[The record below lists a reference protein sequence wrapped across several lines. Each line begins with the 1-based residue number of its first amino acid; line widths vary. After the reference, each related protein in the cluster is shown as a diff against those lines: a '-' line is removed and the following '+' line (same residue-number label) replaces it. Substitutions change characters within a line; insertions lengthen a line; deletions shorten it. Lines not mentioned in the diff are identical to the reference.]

1 MLAMTSFRYNGGYVF
16 FFFLCFVGESVE
28 ILFYFPPFYVFM
40 VRVCYFQLLG
50 LQANL
55 VTKQPKNNFVL

>member
-1 MLAMTSFRYNGGYVF
+1 MEAMFF

-40 VRVCYFQLLG
+40 VKVCYFQLLG

-55 VTKQPKNNFVL
+55 VTKQLKNNFVL

>member
-16 FFFLCFVGESVE
+16 FFLFFMGESVE

-40 VRVCYFQLLG
+40 VKVCYFQLLG